1 MHSITSYS
9 LTHTAILPFIAVCNL
24 YNDVFGKQD
33 NYRKKKL
40 RKSHHYIESKNV
52 DLIETEN
59 SKLIDREQGE
69 RGEMKWRS

>member
-1 MHSITSYS
+1 MCLENRTITE
-9 LTHTAILPFIAVCNL
+9 
-24 YNDVFGKQD
+24 
-33 NYRKKKL
+33 KKL

-59 SKLIDREQGE
+59 RELIAREQGE